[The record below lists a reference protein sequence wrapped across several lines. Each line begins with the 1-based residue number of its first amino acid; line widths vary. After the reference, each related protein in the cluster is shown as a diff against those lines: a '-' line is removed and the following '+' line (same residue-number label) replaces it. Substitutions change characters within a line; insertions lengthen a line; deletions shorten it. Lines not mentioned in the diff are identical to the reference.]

1 MDRSSRRFHPCSC
14 ERCHADA
21 APRPKSFAFPALL
34 CETGFT
40 CMGRIHVLPEHVA
53 NKIAAGEVVE
63 RPASV
68 VKELLE
74 NSLDAGSTRIKIQIK
89 AGGKKLIQITDDG
102 CGMVRDDAL
111 LAFERHATSKIK
123 NAEDLLNISTL
134 GFRGEALPSI
144 ASVSRLRLETRAP
157 DQDSGTIVEIAG
169 GKIFRVEEAG
179 LPAGTSITIRDLFFN
194 TPARKKFL
202 KSESTELSHIA
213 SLVTHYALAHP
224 DKHFELHSATN
235 AILVAPPVGGSS
247 ERVYQIF
254 GKDVLDQLI
263 SVAAELPL
271 AHVGLPQPPPWRR
284 KEEDEDDR
292 HPAVDPGKLRLHG
305 FVSKPEIQKLN
316 RGSIY
321 TFVNGRLIRDRLI
334 QHALTEAYRN
344 ILPPTVFPVVL
355 LFFEMPNAEVDV
367 NVHPS
372 KTEVRF
378 RQQTV
383 MHDFLR
389 DSVRA
394 SLMKARPVPQFVTE
408 IRAHATASPSLTPG
422 ARATTAGVVASTFYG
437 AAAPDNFELQA
448 PPHPVI
454 AERFD
459 FSEGIP
465 LEANAAVPVA
475 RFPRQTFGGQQ
486 PAFAAD
492 SCVPAIAD
500 ETEPGMD
507 EAPNLSSLKPLGQ
520 LRESFILAVNHDGL
534 WIIDQHVAHERVLF
548 EKVRK
553 QRAEQGVE
561 CQRLLMPIVIELTPA
576 QQAVFTEISDELQK
590 NGFEAEPFGTRS
602 IAVKIAPAGVQ
613 ATEVERMLHE
623 LLDQF
628 SREEQALNME
638 QIRGRI
644 AASIACHAAIKVNM
658 PLEQNKMDW
667 LISELAKTE
676 CPMSCPH
683 GRPVVLRYSMKD
695 IQKAFK
701 RI

>member
-1 MDRSSRRFHPCSC
+1 
-14 ERCHADA
+14 
-21 APRPKSFAFPALL
+21 
-34 CETGFT
+34 
-40 CMGRIHVLPEHVA
+40 MGRIHVLSESVA

-74 NSLDAGSTRIKIQIK
+74 NSLDAGSTRIKIQVE
-89 AGGKKLIQITDDG
+89 AGGKKLIQITDNG

-123 NAEDLLNISTL
+123 NAEDLLSVATL

-144 ASVSRLRLETRAP
+144 ASVSRLHLETRAP
-157 DQDSGTIVEIAG
+157 DEDSGTVVEING
-169 GKIFRVEEAG
+169 GKIFKVEEAG

-202 KSESTELSHIA
+202 KAESTELSHIA

-224 DKHFELHSATN
+224 EKHFELHSATN
-235 AILVAPPVGGSS
+235 AILVAPPVAGSS
-247 ERVYQIF
+247 ERVYQVF

-263 SVAAELPL
+263 PIAAVQPL

-284 KEEDEDDR
+284 REEDEEQG
-292 HPAVDPGKLRLHG
+292 PVEPGEMRVHG

-316 RGSIY
+316 RNSIY
-321 TFVNGRLIRDRLI
+321 VFVNGRLIRDRLV
-334 QHALTEAYRN
+334 QHALIEAYRN
-344 ILPPTVFPVVL
+344 ILPPTVYPVVL
-355 LFFEMPNAEVDV
+355 LFLELPSGEVDV

-378 RQQTV
+378 RQQSV
-383 MHDFLR
+383 MHDFVR

-394 SLMKARPVPQFVTE
+394 ALMKARPVPQFMTE
-408 IRAHATASPSLTPG
+408 INAHPTASPSLTPG
-422 ARATTAGVVASTFYG
+422 SRSVPGDSAAWRTLPAAAESQAFTLQARVPPPITERFHFGVDGIAVDGNAALSLGSRPASGFRGDRRRQLRSTAARRVRATGDLTPSLA
-437 AAAPDNFELQA
+437 
-448 PPHPVI
+448 
-454 AERFD
+454 
-459 FSEGIP
+459 
-465 LEANAAVPVA
+465 
-475 RFPRQTFGGQQ
+475 
-486 PAFAAD
+486 
-492 SCVPAIAD
+492 
-500 ETEPGMD
+500 
-507 EAPNLSSLKPLGQ
+507 SLKPLGQ
-520 LRESFILAVNHDGL
+520 IRESFILAVNHEGL
-534 WIIDQHVAHERVLF
+534 WIVDQHVAHERVLF
-548 EKVRK
+548 EKVLK
-553 QRAEQGVE
+553 QRAAQKVE
-561 CQRLLMPIVIELTPA
+561 SQRLLMPLVLELTPA
-576 QQAVFTEISDELQK
+576 QQAVFAEISEELNQ
-590 NGFEAEPFGTRS
+590 NGFEAEPFGARS
-602 IAVKIAPAGVQ
+602 VAIKVAPAGVEAPQ
-613 ATEVERMLHE
+613 IEHMLHE

-638 QIRGRI
+638 KVRARI

-658 PLEQNKMDW
+658 PLQQNKMEW
-667 LISELAKTE
+667 LLAELAKTD